1 MSKSAEILQSYN
13 DVKIVEEVA
22 QVFENVASIQIRQI
36 KDRVIASRQFFHE
49 LWSMYEQLRIDTRNQ
64 ETLMVPKTKA
74 EAVVLISSDTGL
86 SGSIDERLVEAM
98 SQQTNVR
105 SVDIVVIGRRAEQL
119 LLQRHMKAA
128 KVFPLPDIAK
138 AIRVLPL
145 ISFLSSYRK
154 VTIFYEQFISLARQ
168 EIVAFELQESV
179 RRLSESEL
187 SRTDTSLIYAS
198 DYIFEPSL
206 LEVTLYLESMM
217 QATAVTEMILESRL
231 AQLASRYTAMGSAHS
246 NADRA
251 KTQLWREYT
260 TTLRREKD
268 QLNQLFINRE
278 LVQ

>member
-13 DVKIVEEVA
+13 DVGVVEEVA

-36 KDRVIASRQFFHE
+36 KDRVIASREFFHE
-49 LWSMYEQLRIDTRNQ
+49 LWGMYEQLRIDTKDH
-64 ETLMVPKTKA
+64 ETLTPPKTKA

-86 SGSIDERLVEAM
+86 SGSIDERLVETM

-105 SVDIVVIGRRAEQL
+105 TVDIIVIGRRAEQL

-138 AIRVLPL
+138 SIRVLPL

-154 VTIFYEQFISLARQ
+154 VTIYYERFISLAQQ
-168 EIVAFELQESV
+168 EVVAFELQESV

-187 SRTDTSLIYAS
+187 TRTDTDLIYAS

-206 LEVTLYLESMM
+206 LEVVLYLESMM

-246 NADRA
+246 NADAA
-251 KTQLWREYT
+251 KDRLWHDYT

-278 LVQ
+278 QVQ